1 MPPRCVSFLVGF
13 IYRPPGSTI
22 RTDREIVSNIENV
35 LCLTTDV
42 YVLGDVNMD
51 LMKGTN
57 YTLYN
62 DLIMLGLD
70 QLISEITRPE
80 SKSCIDLVYSNNRT
94 NVLTSSVVAIGLSD
108 HCPVTVVRK
117 HNGSFAKRKVHK
129 TVQYRDLK
137 HFNEHIF

>member
-1 MPPRCVSFLVGF
+1 M
-13 IYRPPGSTI
+13 
-22 RTDREIVSNIENV
+22 
-35 LCLTTDV
+35 
-42 YVLGDVNMD
+42 LGDVNMD

-80 SKSCIDLVYSNNRT
+80 SKSCIDHVYTNNRT
-94 NVLTSSVVAIGLSD
+94 NLLTSSFLSICLSD

-117 HNGSFAKRKVHK
+117 HNEDDCEDES
-129 TVQYRDLK
+129 T
-137 HFNEHIF
+137 